1 MTHAVVAPPLG
12 TANLTV
18 AQTQAVLN
26 VSRPTIY
33 RLIDKGLL
41 KRIKILNCARI
52 TADSVNA
59 LLAS

>member
-1 MTHAVVAPPLG
+1 MHTPPAPP
-12 TANLTV
+12 LTV

-59 LLAS
+59 LLAAQ